1 MRGVSGRS
9 WAPGYF
15 DRPVIDLTGIEGSFD
30 FTLGWTGK
38 QRILDGRNRPAA
50 AVPQG
55 GVAVPS
61 DPSGAITI
69 FEAVERQLGLKV
81 EAQKHPMPVLV
92 IDHEDPQQPT
102 DN

>member
-38 QRILDGRNRPAA
+38 QRIQDGRNRPAA

-55 GVAVPS
+55 GVAGEL
-61 DPSGAITI
+61 SGSLRTL
-69 FEAVERQLGLKV
+69 FSHFHRGSGG
-81 EAQKHPMPVLV
+81 
-92 IDHEDPQQPT
+92 
-102 DN
+102 

>member
-38 QRILDGRNRPAA
+38 QRIQDGRNRPAA
-50 AVPQG
+50 AVP
-55 GVAVPS
+55 
-61 DPSGAITI
+61 DFLTI
-69 FEAVERQLGLKV
+69 QEFFNNQDRPQS
-81 EAQKHPMPVLV
+81 QV
-92 IDHEDPQQPT
+92 ISPQ
-102 DN
+102 